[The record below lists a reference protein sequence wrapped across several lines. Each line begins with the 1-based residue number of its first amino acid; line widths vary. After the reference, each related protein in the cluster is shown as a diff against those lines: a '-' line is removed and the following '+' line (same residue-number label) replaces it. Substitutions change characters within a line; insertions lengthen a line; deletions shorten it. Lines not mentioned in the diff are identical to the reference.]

1 MTLQEMLQRLAEPF
15 PVDEVGFRIQSY
27 SKDKTRGMVITYIDA
42 RSVASRLDE
51 VVGVWED
58 SYRELPSAK
67 GTLAVECSLTVYFED
82 RKITR
87 VDTGTAS
94 AEDRDAHKAAY
105 SDAFKRAAVKF
116 GVGRYLYALPK
127 TWVRVEGGRIP
138 DSELDRLKKEYQK
151 WISGMNAAQAAQE
164 AVAHITALLIEAQ
177 KSGKGEQ
184 ALALL
189 AESGW
194 TPQAGLQKSREV
206 YKALRELVPAV
217 KKVA

>member
-1 MTLQEMLQRLAEPF
+1 MTLHEMLQRLAAPF
-15 PVDEVGFRIQSY
+15 PVEEVGFKIQSY
-27 SKDKTRGMVITYIDA
+27 NQDRTRGMVITYIDA
-42 RSVASRLDE
+42 RSVAARLDE

-58 SYRELPSAK
+58 SYRELPSTK
-67 GTLAVECSLTVYFED
+67 GTLAVECSLSIYFD
-82 RKITR
+82 GQKITR

-94 AEDRDAHKAAY
+94 VEDRDAHKAAY

-127 TWVRVEGGRIP
+127 VWVKVENGRIP
-138 DSELDRLKKEYQK
+138 DSEMQRLKKEYSK
-151 WISGMNAAQAAQE
+151 WVAQMDTSRAAQE
-164 AVAHITALLIEAQ
+164 AVEHIASILLEAQ
-177 KSGKGEQ
+177 KAGKGEQ

-194 TPQAGLQKSREV
+194 TPGADLQKSREV

>member
-1 MTLQEMLQRLAEPF
+1 MTLQEMLRRLAEPF
-15 PVDEVGFRIQSY
+15 PVEEVGFKIQSY
-27 SKDKTRGMVITYIDA
+27 NKDKTRGMVITYIDA
-42 RSVASRLDE
+42 RSVAARLDE

-58 SYRELPSAK
+58 SYRELPSSK
-67 GTLAVECSLTVYFED
+67 NGLAVECSLSVYFND

-94 AEDRDAHKAAY
+94 IEDRDAHKAAY

-116 GVGRYLYALPK
+116 GIGRYLYALPK
-127 TWVRVEGGRIP
+127 VWVRVDGGRIP
-138 DSELDRLKKEYQK
+138 DNELDRLKREYQK
-151 WISGMNAAQAAQE
+151 WISGMNAAQAMQE
-164 AVAHITALLIEAQ
+164 AVAHIAGLLLEAQ
-177 KSGKGEQ
+177 KAGKGGQ

-194 TPQAGLQKSREV
+194 TPQAGVAKSREV